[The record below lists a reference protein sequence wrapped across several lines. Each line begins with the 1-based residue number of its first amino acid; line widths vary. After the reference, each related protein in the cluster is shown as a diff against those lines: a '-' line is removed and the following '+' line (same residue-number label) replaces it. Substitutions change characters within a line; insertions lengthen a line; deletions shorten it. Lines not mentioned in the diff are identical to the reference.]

1 MLHQKVGWREIVLR
15 KRKFLILKVNA
26 ITMCAPIS
34 ASTASVVSTSSTA
47 IALLANKLIAFIAI
61 AGAIGL
67 NLFNA
72 IKRIRG
78 IDSKM

>member
-1 MLHQKVGWREIVLR
+1 
-15 KRKFLILKVNA
+15 
-26 ITMCAPIS
+26 MCAPIS
-34 ASTASVVSTSSTA
+34 ASTASAVSTSSAT

-72 IKRIRG
+72 IRRIRTTK
-78 IDSKM
+78 SKMQ